1 MPAVAIVASIVVSD
15 VVGAAVAEAVG
26 SAIVGSI
33 VGGAAGGAVGSAISG
48 GDIGKGILTGA
59 VGGGVGGAAGQAAQ
73 AAGASPELTRAA
85 STFAGGTARGVAS
98 GADFGTAVK
107 GGLVGAGLSYA
118 GDELFGAP
126 PGRDAS
132 LGDKLIA
139 GGERALLNK
148 AVSSL
153 FEPSRSG
160 VGATSYSPTL
170 STPQTQTQTGGP
182 SASTAALSQALRTG
196 DPGAPLFGT
205 EGKEGQRKNVWNTA
219 SLKLKDETGT

>member
-48 GDIGKGILTGA
+48 GDIGKGILTDA
-59 VGGGVGGAAGQAAQ
+59 VGSGVGGAAGQAAQ

-139 GGERALLNK
+139 GGERALLGK

-170 STPQTQTQTGGP
+170 SAPQTQTGGP

-205 EGKEGQRKNVWNTA
+205 EGKQGQQKNVWNTA

>member
-1 MPAVAIVASIVVSD
+1 MSGAVTAIGVTAVAAGAIGETILGSVILADAAAGAIGAAA
-15 VVGAAVAEAVG
+15 GAAVTGQNIGEA
-26 SAIVGSI
+26 ILK
-33 VGGAAGGAVGSAISG
+33 GGLGGAVGG
-48 GDIGKGILTGA
+48 Y
-59 VGGGVGGAAGQAAQ
+59 VGSEAE
-73 AAGASPELTRAA
+73 AAGASPELARAA
-85 STFAGGTARGVAS
+85 SSFAS
-98 GADFGTAVK
+98 GTTKGLVSGQGVGESLR

-160 VGATSYSPTL
+160 VGATSYSPTAR
-170 STPQTQTQTGGP
+170 SSGQ
-182 SASTAALSQALRTG
+182 SASTQALSQALRTG